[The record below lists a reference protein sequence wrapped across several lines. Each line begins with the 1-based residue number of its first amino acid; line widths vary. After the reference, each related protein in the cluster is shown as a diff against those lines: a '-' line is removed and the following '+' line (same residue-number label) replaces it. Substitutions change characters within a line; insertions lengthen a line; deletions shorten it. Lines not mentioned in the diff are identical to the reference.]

1 MWEIS
6 NSSQLNSLLYSIA
19 FGAIICI
26 FYDILRATRFVFK
39 FKNITIFL
47 QDLFFFIFLAISI
60 FSFLLVTTNG
70 QLRGY
75 IILGV
80 VIGFS
85 VCRLTI
91 SIAIVLV
98 LKFFFIKIL
107 RFFDIIKIIFI
118 KISKKPLFFCQKTY
132 FLFKK
137 LLKIE

>member
-107 RFFDIIKIIFI
+107 RFFDLLKIVFI
-118 KISKKPLFFCQKTY
+118 KILKKPLIFCKKSC

-137 LLKIE
+137 LLKK

>member
-6 NSSQLNSLLYSIA
+6 NSSQLISLLYSIA
-19 FGAIICI
+19 FGMIICI
-26 FYDILRATRFVFK
+26 FYDVLRATRFVFK
-39 FKNITIFL
+39 FKNTTIFL

-75 IILGV
+75 IIVGV

-98 LKFFFIKIL
+98 LKFFFTKIL
-107 RFFDIIKIIFI
+107 SFFDIIKIVFI
-118 KISKKPLFFCQKTY
+118 KISKKPLIFCKKLR

>member
-107 RFFDIIKIIFI
+107 RFFDLLKIVFI
-118 KISKKPLFFCQKTY
+118 KILKKPLIFC
-132 FLFKK
+132 KK
-137 LLKIE
+137 SCFYLKNS